1 MLRSAESD
9 HPKIISREVIS
20 DELKRHRPT
29 DRRATCRSNTA
40 LSAASRS
47 KNEARRWKNFD
58 YTFSRFGT
66 IPACTVIH
74 KLSSY
79 HLTSS
84 VPVTRYQHA
93 LSGTTPIYW
102 RRSSRNCVTV
112 TVVWR
117 VSDVLQAC
125 IHHST
130 RWRNPTWI
138 RLTKLCGTRT
148 RCKFSVQATGT
159 GISYQ

>member
-74 KLSSY
+74 KLSPNKQC
-79 HLTSS
+79 SS
-84 VPVTRYQHA
+84 DQIPTRPLRDNADLLASFIAELCNRHCRLA
-93 LSGTTPIYW
+93 CF
-102 RRSSRNCVTV
+102 RCSS
-112 TVVWR
+112 
-117 VSDVLQAC
+117 SL
-125 IHHST
+125 HSSLH
-130 RWRNPTWI
+130 P
-138 RLTKLCGTRT
+138 LK
-148 RCKFSVQATGT
+148 KPDMDSAD
-159 GISYQ
+159 